1 MIVNESMIA
10 GFPTPELTLLAK
22 TTEEMKALIKEYLSK
37 PFTSEEKQ
45 NRIQKLNLH
54 FNNEKNAEQII
65 EVTDKLLG

>member
-1 MIVNESMIA
+1 MVVNELMIA

-22 TTEEMKALIKEYLSK
+22 TTEEMKALIKEYLIK

-54 FNNEKNAEQII
+54 FNNKKNVEQII
-65 EVTDKLLG
+65 EIIDTLLG